1 MAATND
7 SFTVTVMVTRAEYL
21 AGSLSRRQ
29 PWLAEGISRRQWER
43 RRRKIKAV
51 ESAPAKG
58 YPSPDGGSPSK
69 APRAAVGTTD
79 DASQV
84 PAHKRTL
91 QRHDENLL
99 MRRIH
104 AYWDAH
110 RMTQSDPEALSKA
123 IHTIK
128 LPERFKH
135 MDRRALSKIYRRAR
149 ESLPVAYDRWVA
161 LIEKWDKSYDR
172 RKARDLVD
180 RLVTT
185 VGDRPPGI
193 LDRLFDHLGQQIC
206 DHLPKK
212 VRRLEYECE
221 RLKKDKYYLPQLRP
235 LKTDAIKE
243 QVYAALAD
251 GPKTKREI
259 ARMFRK
265 PVTAMSAVGRRLRNE
280 GQITSIWRE
289 GQFIWARAST
299 GARFIPARDAIVT
312 ALRKAPIPMTIPA
325 LARDI
330 GKGTSTVKCALHW
343 HLLANGTVI
352 RTKFGTYALAGTGP
366 CYVSNEDAIV
376 AALKNGPMTY
386 QALAREVSTPSSIPQ
401 FLGFLLAKGRI
412 IRTKRGIYALPGSA
426 PIYVPTSDAIIS
438 ALSKK
443 AMKLGPLVQHVN
455 KSTTSARSRG
465 TITTVLRRLKKQGTV
480 KQEQRYGEYRLV
492 RRVRLVRRGQSVRRK
507 WL

>member
-1 MAATND
+1 MNLRHGLATLATWTCDTCDMRAVDILRTAWPSRAISLSPSAETRLMAATSD
-7 SFTVTVMVTRAEYL
+7 AFTVTVMVTRAEYL

-43 RRRKIKAV
+43 RRRKITAV

-69 APRAAVGTTD
+69 APRAAVGPTD

-91 QRHDENLL
+91 QRDDENLL

-110 RMTQSDPEALSKA
+110 CMTQSDPQALSKA

-180 RLVTT
+180 RLIMA

-193 LDRLFDHLGQQIC
+193 LDRMFDHLRQQIC

-251 GPKTKREI
+251 GPKTIREL
-259 ARMFRK
+259 AQMFRK
-265 PVTAMSAVGRRLRNE
+265 PYRAISSVGRRLRNE
-280 GQITSIWRE
+280 GQITSIWRG
-289 GQFIWARAST
+289 GQFMWARAST
-299 GARFIPARDAIVT
+299 APHFIPARDAIVA
-312 ALRKAPIPMTIPA
+312 ALRKGPMTIPA
-325 LARDI
+325 LARNI
-330 GKGTSTVKCALHW
+330 GKGTSTVKSALHR
-343 HLLANGTVI
+343 HLLANGTVV
-352 RTKFGTYALAGTGP
+352 RTKLGTYALAGTAP
-366 CYVSNEDAIV
+366 SYVSKADAIV
-376 AALKNGPMTY
+376 AALKMVLRLFRRWKDRS
-386 QALAREVSTPSSIPQ
+386 AADFLSS
-401 FLGFLLAKGRI
+401 
-412 IRTKRGIYALPGSA
+412 
-426 PIYVPTSDAIIS
+426 
-438 ALSKK
+438 
-443 AMKLGPLVQHVN
+443 LVFCVRKVQ
-455 KSTTSARSRG
+455 SSARNAAS
-465 TITTVLRRLKKQGTV
+465 T
-480 KQEQRYGEYRLV
+480 RYRAAP
-492 RRVRLVRRGQSVRRK
+492 RPTCQHPMQSFP
-507 WL
+507 L